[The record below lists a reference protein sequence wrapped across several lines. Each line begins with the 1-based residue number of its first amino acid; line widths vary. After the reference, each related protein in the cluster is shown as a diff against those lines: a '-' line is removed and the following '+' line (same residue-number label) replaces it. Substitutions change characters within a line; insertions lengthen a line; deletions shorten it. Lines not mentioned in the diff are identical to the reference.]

1 MLLDLF
7 GWSTL
12 PQVIQGGVVTIYV
25 SDMQR
30 AVDFYA
36 GTLGLRLLFR
46 AEDHWAQLDA
56 GDVQIGLHP
65 ASEAAPAPGTPG
77 AITLGFAVSEPITE
91 VIARLEAKHVAV
103 RGPVPGGGGV
113 ELAFFSDPDGNPL
126 YLAETRR

>member
-1 MLLDLF
+1 M
-7 GWSTL
+7 
-12 PQVIQGGVVTIYV
+12 IQGGIVTIYV

-30 AVDFYA
+30 AVDFYT

-65 ASEAAPAPGTPG
+65 ASEAVPAPGTSG
-77 AITLGFAVSEPITE
+77 AITLGLAVCRPIAE
-91 VIARLEAKHVAV
+91 VIAWLEERHVAV

-113 ELAFFSDPDGNPL
+113 TLAFFSDPDGNPL
-126 YLAETRR
+126 YLAETPRC